1 MTGLNRT
8 ATGCWTIFI
17 ALYKV
22 ATSIFLEQLFSWLP
36 KAADFR
42 YRNTL
47 SYIHPEDH
55 EEYLH
60 TLGNLTVTG
69 YNSELSNKGF
79 AEKRDIIRENSKAVV
94 LNCDVLDK
102 NSWGVTDIQARA
114 KRLAGIVLTRYRIKR
129 VVDESIEFEYVE
141 TLTLNNYDAVTG
153 KKLVSF
159 KLFGETYRQNKYAL
173 MLLDVIKL
181 LDKKKPGKLQMLAE
195 NNYSFNAS
203 KRKHVHLNVDG
214 ADMRLPWKVTDGV
227 YLEANLSA
235 WSCVRFIENLLP
247 EFGVERDQFSFNI
260 VAEEPSENDEDLE

>member
-129 VVDESIEFEYVE
+129 VVDESIEFEYIE

-227 YLEANLSA
+227 YRDSFFFTA
-235 WSCVRFIENLLP
+235 CVICGFEGHQPGERALL
-247 EFGVERDQFSFNI
+247 
-260 VAEEPSENDEDLE
+260 